1 MSDKSEQPSD
11 GYEPSDPWAPPERK
25 VPLDKPSSAQPHTP
39 QGSQAPPQQPAR
51 SVHDQPT
58 ITGMPTGGLGHA
70 SGAGIGSGTGPGP
83 GAGEGAVPPPPTAP
97 GGPARPTPGPY
108 GYPGAQQ
115 SGAPYGAGTGAGA
128 GAGYGYPGYPS
139 APYQGYGQTG
149 WQQAPSNG
157 MGITALVLGI
167 LAVVTFCFWGVGII
181 LGVLALIF
189 GFVGRGRAQRGEAN
203 NAGMAL
209 AGIILGAIGTLISA
223 AFLGFLIWAVVKGEE
238 LTSETTEDPFATS
251 LVVGVASSR

>member
-1 MSDKSEQPSD
+1 MSDKSERPSG
-11 GYEPSDPWAPPERK
+11 GYEPSDPWAPPERGG
-25 VPLDKPSSAQPHTP
+25 PLDKASSGQSHTP
-39 QGSQAPPQQPAR
+39 QGSQAPPSAG

-58 ITGMPTGGLGHA
+58 VTGMPAAGPVSGGNAGP
-70 SGAGIGSGTGPGP
+70 GAGTGPGAGP
-83 GAGEGAVPPPPTAP
+83 GAGGGAVPPPPTAP

-108 GYPGAQQ
+108 GYPGAQEP
-115 SGAPYGAGTGAGA
+115 SASYGGGAGAGTGS
-128 GAGYGYPGYPS
+128 GYGYPGYPS
-139 APYQGYGQTG
+139 GAYPGYGQTG
-149 WQQAPSNG
+149 WQHGSSNG

-167 LAVVTFCFWGVGII
+167 LAVVTFCFWGLGII

-223 AFLGFLIWAVVKGEE
+223 AFLGFLIWALVKGEE
-238 LTSETTEDPFATS
+238 FSETTEDPFATS
-251 LVVGVASSR
+251 LVVGAASHR

>member
-1 MSDKSEQPSD
+1 MSDKSEQPSG

-25 VPLDKPSSAQPHTP
+25 VPLDKPSSAQPHAP
-39 QGSQAPPQQPAR
+39 QGSQVPPQPSAR

-58 ITGMPTGGLGHA
+58 ITGMPAGGTGQGPGA
-70 SGAGIGSGTGPGP
+70 SAGGGAGLGP
-83 GAGEGAVPPPPTAP
+83 GAGGGAVPPPPTAP
-97 GGPARPTPGPY
+97 GGPARPTPGQY
-108 GYPGAQQ
+108 GYSGAQQ
-115 SGAPYGAGTGAGA
+115 SGASYGAGA
-128 GAGYGYPGYPS
+128 GAGYGYPGYPN
-139 APYQGYGQTG
+139 APYSGYGQTG

-167 LAVVTFCFWGVGII
+167 LAVVTFCFWGIGII

-223 AFLGFLIWAVVKGEE
+223 AFLGFLIWAVVQGEE
-238 LTSETTEDPFATS
+238 LSSNTEDPFATS
-251 LVVGVASSR
+251 LVVGAAANR